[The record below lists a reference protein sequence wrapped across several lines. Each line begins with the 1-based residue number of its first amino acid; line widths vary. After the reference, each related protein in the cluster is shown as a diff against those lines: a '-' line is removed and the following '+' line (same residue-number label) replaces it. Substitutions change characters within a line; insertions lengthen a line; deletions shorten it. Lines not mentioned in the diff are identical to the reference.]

1 MLTILLFLSL
11 AAFSFKLWKVSKT
24 KKNLNKQ
31 IEKLQLEL
39 EQKKSN
45 QKNDESYD
53 SLDEDDQQGHNHHR
67 QKITTMAKKKK
78 HSLEKPQLHLQE
90 EAIKNS
96 QLKMPNKVKEDE
108 ISSNFYNYSIAETN
122 YVNYQN

>member
-1 MLTILLFLSL
+1 MVNILLFLSL

-67 QKITTMAKKKK
+67 QQITTMA
-78 HSLEKPQLHLQE
+78 
-90 EAIKNS
+90 
-96 QLKMPNKVKEDE
+96 
-108 ISSNFYNYSIAETN
+108 
-122 YVNYQN
+122 